1 MNWAAG
7 DLDQKGKEAW
17 EAAAFHFLE
26 LQEDTKDERK
36 NREEKGILEYRF
48 QTTFSKF
55 DLFLKNNY

>member
-26 LQEDTKDERK
+26 FTRRYKGRK
-36 NREEKGILEYRF
+36 KE
-48 QTTFSKF
+48 
-55 DLFLKNNY
+55 